1 MAPRASDGSRV
12 KAQLAKTRATLEA
25 TGIPYPWLDAEILVA
40 HVLHS
45 SRERLHSHPERPLT
59 AAQRQRLSRLTAR
72 RAARVPVPYLIGE
85 REFYGHMLRV
95 TPAVL
100 IPRPESE
107 LLVEL
112 AVDWLTAHPDAR
124 RVIDL
129 GTGSGAVA
137 ISVAIAVPH
146 VGIEARDVSARAL
159 RVAAENVARY
169 RLRRRIAI
177 VKGDLLQGAAPADLI
192 LANLPYIPD
201 ALRRVRPKELHY
213 EPALALDGGKDGL
226 ALIRTALAQAPA
238 SIRLGG
244 LLLFE
249 CDPAQTR
256 RLVRMA
262 QGHWPTAGVSVH
274 KDLAGFDRTVRIQT

>member
-1 MAPRASDGSRV
+1 MARAADRSRV
-12 KAQLAKTRATLEA
+12 KAQLATTRARLA
-25 TGIPYPWLDAEILVA
+25 TAGIPYPWLDAEILVA
-40 HVLHS
+40 HVIPS
-45 SRERLHSHPERPLT
+45 PRERLHSHPERLLT
-59 AAQRQRLSRLTAR
+59 ASQRRRLSRLAAS
-72 RAARVPVPYLIGE
+72 RAARVPVPYLVGE
-85 REFYGHMLRV
+85 REFYGHMLWV

-112 AVDWLTAHPDAR
+112 AVDWLQAHRDAR

-129 GTGSGAVA
+129 GTGRGAE
-137 ISVAIAVPH
+137 AIAVAMA
-146 VGIEARDVSARAL
+146 VAEGRIEARDVSSRAL
-159 RVAAENVARY
+159 RVAAENIARY
-169 RLRRRIAI
+169 RLRRRITT
-177 VKGDLLQGAAPADLI
+177 VKGDLLHGAAPADVI

-238 SIRLGG
+238 SLQPGG

-256 RLVRMA
+256 RLVRLA
-262 QGHWPTAGVSVH
+262 QGHWPSAQVTVH
-274 KDLAGFDRTVRIQT
+274 KDLARLNRAGRIQT